1 MSYLF
6 KKKKLEEK
14 MILDQIES
22 AREELYKMIHHHEN
36 EMSHKQIIEMS
47 QYLDKLLVEYER
59 CAKGEESNEER

>member
-1 MSYLF
+1 
-6 KKKKLEEK
+6 